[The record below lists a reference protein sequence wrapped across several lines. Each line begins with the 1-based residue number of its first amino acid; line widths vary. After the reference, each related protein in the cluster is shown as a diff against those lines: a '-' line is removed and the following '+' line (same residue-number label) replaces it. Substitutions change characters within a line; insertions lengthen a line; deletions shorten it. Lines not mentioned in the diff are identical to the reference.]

1 MSLVDEKAIIGKSV
15 DREIGKSPMKKSVAI
30 VLGGVVGTAVGLAVN
45 YLFGAASTTTFDE
58 RYQSRWDLALQ
69 EGRQAAAEHELEL
82 RRQLAA
88 AKASGSSIS

>member
-1 MSLVDEKAIIGKSV
+1 
-15 DREIGKSPMKKSVAI
+15 MKKSVAI